1 MSLAN
6 NCSSSSGAMTPFTFS
21 GPLFTERN
29 SFPPKRR
36 SSQFGKR
43 HSTTNLIFPSDS
55 LSECLKLVMPV
66 GGLACARHGQLLF
79 WAPPS
84 TKRLD
89 NIVFDNSNSKN
100 DGFSKETAD

>member
-1 MSLAN
+1 MQFALLITRICLVLN
-6 NCSSSSGAMTPFTFS
+6 TCRIRP
-21 GPLFTERN
+21 ERCILV
-29 SFPPKRR
+29 FRG
-36 SSQFGKR
+36 QI
-43 HSTTNLIFPSDS
+43 L
-55 LSECLKLVMPV
+55 LLYAEVMPV

-100 DGFSKETAD
+100 DGFSKETTD